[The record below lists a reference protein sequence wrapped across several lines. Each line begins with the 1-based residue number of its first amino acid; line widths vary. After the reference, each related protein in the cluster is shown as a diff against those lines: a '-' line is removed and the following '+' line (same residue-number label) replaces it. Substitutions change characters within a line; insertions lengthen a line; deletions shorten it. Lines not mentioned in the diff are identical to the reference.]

1 MNPYRAAVRALGTT
15 RGFTWVA
22 ARVLPPIDA
31 RFRGRRRSLTSL
43 GTGLPLC
50 YLTTTGRRSGESRVV
65 PLLYLADGER
75 IVLFASNW
83 GRSGAPGVGAQ
94 PRRGCGGGRRDRRG
108 GAADARAP
116 GDERGGA
123 RYWPGAEEMY
133 PGYAGYRRRAGR
145 TVRVFVLEPRGS
157 TG

>member
-50 YLTTTGRRSGESRVV
+50 YLTTTGRRSGEPRVV

-75 IVLFASNW
+75 VVLFASNW
-83 GRSGAPGVGAQ
+83 GRREHPGWAFNLDAAAEAVVAIDGLERPMRA
-94 PRRGCGGGRRDRRG
+94 RR
-108 GAADARAP
+108 ATS
-116 GDERGGA
+116 EEEM

-133 PGYAGYRRRAGR
+133 PGYGGYRRRAGR
-145 TVRVFVLEPRGS
+145 EVRVFVLEPRGA